1 MMPLQ
6 SVEYRAGTNTL
17 GIISFCLA
25 FGTVLGA
32 LGERGR
38 PLVEMFGAVDEV
50 IMRLVM
56 LVMYAS
62 PLGIASIIAAKI
74 LAVADISVVM
84 SQLGLFIVT
93 AVSGIFLYQLVVLQ
107 LIYLAIVRRNPL
119 RFWAGLLQS
128 WVTAFAT
135 ASTAA
140 ALPVTFRCMRENN
153 KVTQIFLKICL
164 YFLLLKIFFEN
175 IFG

>member
-1 MMPLQ
+1 M
-6 SVEYRAGTNTL
+6 EYRAGTNTL

-38 PLVEMFGAVDEV
+38 PLVEMFGVVDEV

-107 LIYLAIVRRNPL
+107 LERGVLGQVE
-119 RFWAGLLQS
+119 F
-128 WVTAFAT
+128 
-135 ASTAA
+135 
-140 ALPVTFRCMRENN
+140 LPVVEEASDADMVVGRILRHAVNQGRYS
-153 KVTQIFLKICL
+153 VLS
-164 YFLLLKIFFEN
+164 
-175 IFG
+175 

>member
-1 MMPLQ
+1 M
-6 SVEYRAGTNTL
+6 
-17 GIISFCLA
+17 
-25 FGTVLGA
+25 LGA

-164 YFLLLKIFFEN
+164 YFLL
-175 IFG
+175 